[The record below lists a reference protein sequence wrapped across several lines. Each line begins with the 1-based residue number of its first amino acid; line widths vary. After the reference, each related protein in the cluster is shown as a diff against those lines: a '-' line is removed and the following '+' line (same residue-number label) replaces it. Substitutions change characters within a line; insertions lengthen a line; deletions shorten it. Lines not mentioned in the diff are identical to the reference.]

1 MNGFLLL
8 IPFLIIRFVL
18 LHVLNKESV
27 QRAAHFTPMQGNE
40 KIAYYIY
47 QISNITLFIYLFFL
61 TVEFDFSWLF
71 FLGVVF
77 YSIGLCLC
85 TITIV
90 NFSTPDASGMNT
102 NGIYRF
108 SRNPMYIAYF
118 ICYIGMALL
127 TQSSILFAVILI
139 FQFSAHWI
147 ILAEERECKEEFG
160 DAYIQYMKKVR
171 RYI

>member
-27 QRAAHFTPMQGNE
+27 QRAAHFAPMQGNE

-108 SRNPMYIAYF
+108 SRNPMYIAYLDGTIDSIF
-118 ICYIGMALL
+118 NTICSNTDISVLCSLDHSCGRKRM
-127 TQSSILFAVILI
+127 
-139 FQFSAHWI
+139 
-147 ILAEERECKEEFG
+147 
-160 DAYIQYMKKVR
+160 
-171 RYI
+171 

>member
-27 QRAAHFTPMQGNE
+27 QRAAHFAPMQGNE

-77 YSIGLCLC
+77 YFIGLCLC

-102 NGIYRF
+102 NGR
-108 SRNPMYIAYF
+108 
-118 ICYIGMALL
+118 MALL

-147 ILAEERECKEEFG
+147 ILAEERECKEKFG